1 MTSKKSSSG
10 RRGRDGASPSRLA
23 EALRRAVDDIDD
35 ELSADTSALDPEA
48 VSADD
53 DADLPTESS
62 TEASSAASYRI
73 GEVATLVGVDAHV
86 LRYWESEFR
95 LKPERSASGQRVYR
109 QPDLARFL
117 RIKSLLH
124 DEGYTIAGA
133 RRVMEQGVESQPQ
146 VDVSRVQAAL
156 DRARSLR
163 DRIHEMRDQVELDLV
178 HR

>member
-1 MTSKKSSSG
+1 MTTKKSSP
-10 RRGRDGASPSRLA
+10 RRRTRGGASPSRLA
-23 EALRRAVDDIDD
+23 DALRRAVDDIDD
-35 ELSADTSALDPEA
+35 EPSVDTDAPTAEAEAASETSSESATSS
-48 VSADD
+48 SAH
-53 DADLPTESS
+53 
-62 TEASSAASYRI
+62 AASYRI

-109 QPDLARFL
+109 QTDLARFL

-133 RRVMEQGVESQPQ
+133 RRAMEQGIESQPT
-146 VDVSRVQAAL
+146 VDVARVRAAL
-156 DRARSLR
+156 ERTRTLR
-163 DRIHEMRDQVELDLV
+163 DRIHEMRDQVELDMA